1 MRRLYSIVLIVCS
14 FWPQGGYGA
23 DQKHLSVVD
32 YFVLLPADTFEGA
45 SPSSWLTFLKQPS
58 SGSIDTANGY
68 ISCTGDGA
76 QPEFEVA
83 LFRFTDG
90 RPLLAMSTGELEGKD
105 SMFLTFYELGKG
117 QQMRKASRK
126 IFPVSDGDNRQFI
139 LPKIGRTVTVKNAR
153 TGKTIEQFEWNGSTF
168 ERKQ

>member
-1 MRRLYSIVLIVCS
+1 MRHVSLLVLGFCC
-14 FWPQGGYGA
+14 FWSPGLNGA
-23 DQKHLSVVD
+23 DQKHLSIVD

-45 SPSSWLTFLKQPS
+45 SPSSWLTFLKQPG

-68 ISCTGDGA
+68 MSCTGDGA

-105 SMFLTFYELGKG
+105 SMFLVFYELGKG
-117 QQMRKASRK
+117 NRMQLASRK
-126 IFPVSDGDNRQFI
+126 IFPIPDSDNRQFI
-139 LPKIGRTVTVKNAR
+139 LPKQGRTITVKNAT
-153 TGKTIEQFEWNGSTF
+153 TGKTVSQFQWNGATF
-168 ERKQ
+168 EKK